1 MAYFR
6 GAFISGNYLG
16 KEVEIFGFEGWR
28 IAFVVGCLPGIIIAI
43 LLFFLEDPRKSMK
56 PSPVL
61 VGETNNCNYGT
72 AASNSKD
79 QIKKNRAHDEKH
91 ISRKRSQVLLRQE
104 KSYFKTVLHSLMQP
118 AMVLLFV
125 ATSVRHTAGYAWAYN
140 TQNYLNEYYMNYNP
154 GLWLALCSIFGGTFG
169 VFAGGWLSDQLVKKW
184 GLHSRLWLLS
194 VTTIMAAPFAVGVLS
209 IDPPGAFG
217 FLMVYYFLAETW
229 FAILFTVLV
238 EIVPNEVRS
247 VCIAIF
253 LFLMNNVGGNLPVI
267 VAPIADLY
275 DLRFALYII
284 WAGFVAASGILF
296 FVSSLPLWKRH
307 ERMAEKT

>member
-1 MAYFR
+1 
-6 GAFISGNYLG
+6 L
-16 KEVEIFGFEGWR
+16 
-28 IAFVVGCLPGIIIAI
+28 
-43 LLFFLEDPRKSMK
+43 RK
-56 PSPVL
+56 
-61 VGETNNCNYGT
+61 
-72 AASNSKD
+72 
-79 QIKKNRAHDEKH
+79 
-91 ISRKRSQVLLRQE
+91 E
-104 KSYFKTVLHSLMQP
+104 KSYFKTMLQSLMQP
-118 AMVLLFV
+118 TMVLLFV

-140 TQNYLNEYYMNYNP
+140 TQNYLNTYYQNYNP
-154 GLWLALCSIFGGTFG
+154 GLWLTVCSIFGGSFG
-169 VFAGGWLSDQLVKKW
+169 VFVGGWLSDQLVKKW

-194 VTTIMAAPFAVGVLS
+194 ATTIMAAPFAVGVLS
-209 IDPPGAFG
+209 VDPPGAFG

-284 WAGFVAASGILF
+284 WAGFVAASGVLF
-296 FVSSLPLWKRH
+296 FVSSLPLWKAH
-307 ERMAEKT
+307 DKLSEKT